1 MVGSRRASSA
11 SASSVAPS
19 SGCDIASSSADTAEG
34 VQHQQAARAG
44 ASEPRQTLDVRAQQR
59 VDLGQRPR
67 QHRRHLAGERLSGAH
82 RVAVADQHQVRE
94 RPQLAP
100 RGQRIAARA
109 HPGVCLRLRL
119 QLGIGQIQDRQI
131 ERLVGE
137 PCQPFGHGLDL
148 EDEALAGQR
157 PDDARALDAVSE
169 RDEETLLPT
178 ARGIP
183 EDLQRLARAIC
194 VYHRAAQLYL
204 ETPPVTSNEE
214 GARGAQTGFA
224 GRSSSREGLGTERYI
239 AAKLR
244 CREVA
249 AWATLRGFPVRSSGF
264 ARKLS
269 MSMQ

>member
-1 MVGSRRASSA
+1 MPLWAFSTSRPRVRARRNPARRLTCARSSA
-11 SASSVAPS
+11 STSGSGRGSTAATSRANACPARTGSPS
-19 SGCDIASSSADTAEG
+19 PN
-34 VQHQQAARAG
+34 QHQI
-44 ASEPRQTLDVRAQQR
+44 
-59 VDLGQRPR
+59 
-67 QHRRHLAGERLSGAH
+67 
-82 RVAVADQHQVRE
+82 RE

-109 HPGVCLRLRL
+109 HPGCLRLRL
-119 QLGIGQIQDRQI
+119 QLGVGQIQDRQI

-204 ETPPVTSNEE
+204 ETPRVTSNVE
-214 GARGAQTGFA
+214 GR
-224 GRSSSREGLGTERYI
+224 
-239 AAKLR
+239 
-244 CREVA
+244 
-249 AWATLRGFPVRSSGF
+249 
-264 ARKLS
+264 
-269 MSMQ
+269 